1 MNAMYENLF
10 GNYRT
15 RTFSDIFPSLDEF
28 NEAISECPIPLTA
41 NINAE
46 KIALIYYLLYSR
58 FGNSHIASMDENR
71 FTFQLI
77 SLIWQHAPLWIRHRE
92 IQDALN
98 AMSIDEFMEG
108 GKAIY
113 NRALDPG
120 YENTAATT
128 NTTALNHINE
138 QNATNYLKSKSEGYA
153 AMLGM
158 LERDV
163 TDEFLNKFKNLFLKI
178 VIPDNPLWYV
188 EEV

>member
-15 RTFSDIFPSLDEF
+15 RTFSDIFPSLDDF
-28 NEAISECPIPLTA
+28 NTAIGECPIPVTGSISA
-41 NINAE
+41 D
-46 KIALIYYLLYSR
+46 KITLIYYLLYSR
-58 FGNSHIASMDENR
+58 FGNSHIASTDENR

-77 SLIWQHAPLWIRHRE
+77 SLIWQYAPLWIRHRE

-98 AMSIDEFMEG
+98 AMTIDEFMEG

-120 YENTAATT
+120 YENNAATT

-138 QNATNYLKSKSEGYA
+138 QNATNYLKSKAEGYSS
-153 AMLGM
+153 MLSL

-163 TDEFLNKFKNLFLKI
+163 TEEFLTKFKNLFLKI
-178 VIPDNPLWYV
+178 VIPDTPLWYT